1 MNGEFLELWGR
12 SMLAVFQ
19 GPNQMDMMSGWLQ
32 RSFQEATRMHTNL
45 FRMWGLVPSAS
56 PQSRSEIPWEQ
67 VWEPLMRLQ
76 QLGMQWLSVVPKK
89 EYDAQSEK
97 ISRLEEELAVQAQTI
112 EKLQHLVH
120 QSGPGNDELIHQFQ
134 GLINEQSR
142 QFKQLT
148 ASVGEFIKASAEKAG
163 SQK

>member
-1 MNGEFLELWGR
+1 MELWGR

-32 RSFQEATRMHTNL
+32 RSFQEATRMNTNL
-45 FRMWGLVPSAS
+45 FRIWGLS
-56 PQSRSEIPWEQ
+56 PATSPHAQYEFTWEQ
-67 VWEPLMRLQ
+67 LWEPLMRLQ
-76 QLGMQWLSVVPKK
+76 QLCMQWPAVVPQK
-89 EYDAQSEK
+89 ELDEQSEK
-97 ISRLEEELAVQAQTI
+97 ISRLEKELAEQARTI
-112 EKLQHLVH
+112 EKLQYLVH

-134 GLINEQSR
+134 GLINEQGR

-148 ASVGEFIKASAEKAG
+148 ASVGEFIKASTEKAG

>member
-1 MNGEFLELWGR
+1 MTTQDKLVRRKLSLIELAEFLKNV
-12 SMLAVFQ
+12 SQACKINSV
-19 GPNQMDMMSGWLQ
+19 
-32 RSFQEATRMHTNL
+32 
-45 FRMWGLVPSAS
+45 
-56 PQSRSEIPWEQ
+56 SRQHFYDI
-67 VWEPLMRLQ
+67 
-76 QLGMQWLSVVPKK
+76 KK
-89 EYDAQSEK
+89 EYDEQSET
-97 ISRLEEELAVQAQTI
+97 ISRLEQELAEQARTI